1 MEGDGFFGITHP
13 KLHPSMGIICRFW
26 GTRLVGLAVLCR
38 WLLCIDMDLML
49 FLRHLGGGGRKEIG
63 AKQRLQLGYLRS
75 GLQLIA
81 HCSSTAEWWWG
92 GTAWHW
98 L

>member
-13 KLHPSMGIICRFW
+13 KLHPSTGIICRFW

-49 FLRHLGGGGRKEIG
+49 FLRHFGKKKKE
-63 AKQRLQLGYLRS
+63 KRLEQNRGYSWAIS
-75 GLQLIA
+75 GQVF
-81 HCSSTAEWWWG
+81 S
-92 GTAWHW
+92 
-98 L
+98 

>member
-49 FLRHLGGGGRKEIG
+49 FLRHFFGGGRKKRDWSKTEVTAG
-63 AKQRLQLGYLRS
+63 LSQVRSSADSTLQ
-75 GLQLIA
+75 Q
-81 HCSSTAEWWWG
+81 HC
-92 GTAWHW
+92 
-98 L
+98 